1 MDFNYDQTMYPK
13 IFNKTF
19 WGYFDCK
26 FLDEDKFIFENRNK
40 FIQEYN
46 IKRCCGNK
54 IPQYIE
60 YDVDLYI
67 TKIKFLG
74 INDHRECYLD
84 EDKNYVFIVS
94 PYSRNI
100 KEGEEDEF
108 LKNTPFKKIYQLYNP
123 KSITYMMIIKNH
135 KNQKRLKLTAKRYY
149 QQMFTKENI
158 LYLK

>member
-13 IFNKTF
+13 IFNKTY
-19 WGYFDCK
+19 WGYFSCK

-60 YDVDLYI
+60 YDVDLYF
-67 TKIKFLG
+67 TKKFKNF
-74 INDHRECYLD
+74 NDHRECYLD

-100 KEGEEDEF
+100 KEGEDEF
-108 LKNTPFKKIYQLYNP
+108 LKDTPFKKIYQLYNP

-149 QQMFTKENI
+149 QQMFTKENN